1 MITLLS
7 NRSNK
12 LEVTPDSIINEIL
25 DLSFS
30 SIKTLS
36 LSKQKDIKEPEAII
50 SNRRDVLDNF
60 AHLIGLLSEFK
71 LENVANRFKEEL
83 DRTIEN
89 GNNNESIALMSG
101 IRYIKLNY
109 TNTTELQRT
118 KNFIIHLNNILNS
131 KKTKSDM
138 IGACCKLIGDILIPL
153 TDKKESEN
161 VDYKDFRNFVT
172 ELYHSGKKIWK
183 KMKDPVPGIIMEV
196 GILCNG
202 NKDFLSQQPFSVFER
217 LSKLTKNFD
226 KNRSTVLDGTFYLLL
241 TILLKYEKPE
251 EELGFDLILEKIKCE
266 MFPTTSKK
274 LVIPQIDCV
283 HVFVDIANLLSLYK
297 FDWTIQMILQLI
309 QQSGNELNLERITMT
324 LKLFCIISDRI
335 GFTFDNTIIVD
346 ESIYSAAFSSRKD
359 ALLRYIQLKNPQ
371 TNLSDQIILQFR
383 NYLDVQLLYIDNQIG
398 DLLQYN
404 IVNKSSSFSSSS
416 SSSSDSQLIDKE
428 KQSYCQLFRVLLS
441 CFRRILPSMDV
452 YRLFTVLCKYSIH
465 IDKDI
470 CKDIKEYLIGII
482 RTRPKYRSTIVE
494 CYAKFIL
501 TIPDL
506 STLYLHRSIEILLE
520 LLNTWYDP
528 NIIHLI
534 EDDDLLYMNATPLPH
549 PSTSTNPSTT
559 TTASPS
565 TGRTNTPKSALS
577 PGITRRGAQGHVSD
591 IPSTT
596 GSSMTSSMNDEGE
609 SSSSAATSQ
618 ATTST
623 RRGPAPMLNKNQS
636 LQSTTNLTATLSDLN
651 LTFPAN
657 ILEAV
662 SLLLLSNRNS
672 AIRSD
677 GYQLLETARIINE
690 SLSREFCERTPRVM
704 MIIQENEKLIQSRSE
719 VDYSDY
725 SSLTTDIQ
733 RTNASTSS
741 TSLSSTTSILAA
753 LGSLN
758 AGAGS
763 SSSNTASSMGMN
775 SNQSSSSNINNIV
788 SNIQMLNSNNQGM
801 SNSSASS
808 SSSSAKKST
817 YHNLLHMF
825 TSINIDDQQ
834 RLITR
839 CLGEICKIIYPN
851 CQLMLST
858 TFQFAYE
865 KLENINN
872 VILSA
877 KRVDT
882 PGLMDNLIFWRN
894 YIVLLVSSSSDN
906 HSTQIDS
913 LFKKILPA
921 LHSPVSVIRDNLQYA
936 LQFCCK
942 HSLYQLSDY
951 LLIDNRKPTT
961 RGAFG
966 SIGNDLYKLEVSNIF
981 QMIASRFDNITIL
994 SNNKFIDRLWF
1005 FMDELITLLSSNQSS
1020 NQSEIQSA
1028 QQQVQLSYN
1037 LFRTSSLLFEL
1048 LRKKSSTSLV
1058 QVVGGTSIEF
1068 KEALFNIAIKRCGF
1082 GIWKNEYKLKEQKYK
1097 EYFNVGGLGSGNTQS
1112 GSNSS
1117 NSSTTG
1123 GNTSTSAAL
1132 SSMGGSSGS
1141 ILMNSTNNERLNQCE
1156 YELLCVQYWAL
1167 RTINEIFQYEV
1178 KDFVN
1183 QEIFSEIGPVLSII
1197 SDVFEN
1203 HTFNSN
1209 NLYEKKLIQ
1218 YSIELLKSLIDNNPT
1233 HQENLMYLCID
1244 KSYFENKKIAEGY
1257 YSVLAKVIKSQID
1270 IPYTLTIILILS
1282 LFKLSDDSL
1291 ITRKNAC
1298 ELLNHLSIRYF
1309 KNSSETFKLSRNVS
1323 VFDIYYKQLKDITK
1337 TFSKYHPEL
1346 CYDVLPEIHYRISN
1360 FQNSDSQQKML
1371 MILISWFSEM
1381 NLFEF
1386 NKNLLLIL
1394 QFNFVITLKFSSH
1407 PFMEKLWKNNIKID
1421 ENNLKIILAFM
1432 IEYFHIK
1439 QNYLFLDVCKKICT
1453 YLLRSAP
1460 RLMAKLL
1467 TKLLLKDDIQCKEF
1481 ITHQFA
1487 TFSSSN
1493 VNNDNH
1499 PVNNNNPSTN
1509 NTNPPSTSTKNKSK
1523 KELTTSIISS
1533 AINELLIQIGASS
1546 GNILTQKELNSSPT
1560 TFGNNYILSSDW
1572 NFDIVFPTEKQNSP
1586 ISISSFSFI
1595 LITDLIAEN
1604 YSVFLDYVPF
1614 ILQNIVIHMDSTH
1627 HVIYSHAKKLLENI
1641 SFSHLVAQHPSLLS
1655 HNNVDES
1662 SVQNPNY
1669 LPKEEIIAKYGSE
1682 KNYYTIINY
1691 KQLNSITVL
1700 AFNKLKQ
1707 IIDDSNVLPLWN
1719 SESVSNVTQLYQL
1732 QSAEMLSNIVHL
1744 ILEIF
1749 SCEKERLKEEWSK
1762 IALEWSVSLESG
1774 DQIVSR
1780 SFQIYRS
1787 LSQSLSK
1794 SVLNKI
1800 INKLLHSVKTR
1811 SPVNIQTSMEILE
1824 TLRIGVKN
1832 TGKEILQD
1840 LPELFWVSVAMLHSI
1855 IPTEF
1860 SCAVNLVSIIVD
1872 QMNIQDD
1879 VILKSITKITPQHWN
1894 PAFEGIFVPLLKGV
1908 CSRKTEAVTRNLFK
1922 KLSNLRCSHLLHTD
1936 QSLRFLIPLLTLL
1949 PQLISCT
1956 GRDDSLEIAIHLAD
1970 CFTIIDNGDF
1980 IDLFAFYP
1988 NSINSPDGMKSF
2000 VQRVAELIS
2009 KYYFPKYIIFT
2020 FSLLVETMN
2029 NGPPIHERSI
2039 LVLLRELLKH
2049 IDLLNTPLN
2058 TTYLTLFG
2066 PITKH
2071 LESQYWRE
2079 GMSVLEVLLQNN
2091 SNDQLI
2097 QPSTNNDSIL
2107 DNIQIEV
2114 HTWERFTNIEPL
2126 IAALVEVLNPSDNIH
2141 FSDFTPSEQK
2151 CSASS
2156 SSLKMSRDSM
2166 NLGVFRQHSGLANNN
2181 NPSSSSSSSTNS
2193 STSTS
2198 SSAPSSQASK
2208 SLSNTTGSVPAAA
2221 KKSPSTPPS
2230 RPISQ
2235 ASPTPQIK
2243 PPTTSNQ
2250 FSSPLVPRP
2259 SPQTDLTT
2267 PTSRPITRHGTVSLG
2282 ASRSNYQE
2290 SQKKLQGSSSSDLHR
2305 DSSSPKRPPPPC
2317 PPKRQ

>member
-1 MITLLS
+1 VDFLFCKLVITLLG

-83 DRTIEN
+83 DRTIES

-109 TNTTELQRT
+109 TNTMELQRT
-118 KNFIIHLNNILNS
+118 KNFITHLNNILNN
-131 KKTKSDM
+131 KKTKSDV
-138 IGACCKLIGDILIPL
+138 IGACCKLIGDTLIPL

-217 LSKLTKNFD
+217 LSKLTKNID

-266 MFPTTSKK
+266 MFPTASKRV
-274 LVIPQIDCV
+274 VIPQIDCV

-297 FDWTIQMILQLI
+297 FDWTLQLILQLI
-309 QQSGNELNLERITMT
+309 QQSGNEFNLERITVI

-346 ESIYSAAFSSRKD
+346 ESMYSAAFSSRKD
-359 ALLRYIQLKNPQ
+359 ALLRYIKLKNPQ
-371 TNLSDQIILQFR
+371 THLSDQIILQFR
-383 NYLDVQLLYIDNQIG
+383 NYLDIQLIYIDNQIG

-404 IVNKSSSFSSSS
+404 LFNKSSPFSSN
-416 SSSSDSQLIDKE
+416 DSPVIDKE

-441 CFRRILPSMDV
+441 CFRRILPSMDI
-452 YRLFTVLCKYSIH
+452 YRLFTILSKYSIH

-494 CYAKFIL
+494 CYAKFVL

-534 EDDDLLYMNATPLPH
+534 DDDDLLYMNTTPLPSSPSPS
-549 PSTSTNPSTT
+549 PSTS
-559 TTASPS
+559 SPS
-565 TGRTNTPKSALS
+565 SASRLNAPKSVMS
-577 PGITRRGAQGHVSD
+577 PGMTRRGAQGHVSD
-591 IPSTT
+591 VPAGSGVDNASETSPSTST
-596 GSSMTSSMNDEGE
+596 GRKGI
-609 SSSSAATSQ
+609 
-618 ATTST
+618 
-623 RRGPAPMLNKNQS
+623 PPMLNKNQS

-677 GYQLLETARIINE
+677 GYQLLETVRIINE

-704 MIIQENEKLIQSRSE
+704 MIIQENEKLIQSRAE
-719 VDYSDY
+719 VDYSEY

-733 RTNASTSS
+733 RTLASHGTGSS
-741 TSLSSTTSILAA
+741 GPSNSLSSTTSVLAA
-753 LGSLN
+753 LGNL
-758 AGAGS
+758 GG
-763 SSSNTASSMGMN
+763 SNTSNTGS
-775 SNQSSSSNINNIV
+775 SNQSSNQSSISSNLNNII
-788 SNIQMLNSNNQGM
+788 SNIQMFTNSQGTNT
-801 SNSSASS
+801 STASS
-808 SSSSAKKST
+808 SSSSKKST

-834 RLITR
+834 KLITR

-906 HSTQIDS
+906 HSQLIDG

-921 LHSPVSVIRDNLQYA
+921 LHSPVSIIRDNLQYA

-942 HSLYQLSDY
+942 HSLYQLSEY
-951 LLIDNRKPTT
+951 LLIDNRKPTS

-966 SIGNDLYKLEVSNIF
+966 SVGIDLYKLEVSSIF

-1005 FMDELITLLSSNQSS
+1005 FMDELITLLSATQSSSS
-1020 NQSEIQSA
+1020 NQSELQSI
-1028 QQQVQLSYN
+1028 QQQIQLSYN

-1082 GIWKNEYKLKEQKYK
+1082 GIWKNEYKVKEQKYK
-1097 EYFNVGGLGSGNTQS
+1097 EYFNVTGSGNAPS
-1112 GSNSS
+1112 GNNSAI
-1117 NSSTTG
+1117 G
-1123 GNTSTSAAL
+1123 GNTSTPSTL
-1132 SSMGGSSGS
+1132 SSTVGAGGSSS
-1141 ILMNSTNNERLNQCE
+1141 MNSVSNERLTQCE

-1203 HTFNSN
+1203 NTFNSN

-1257 YSVLAKVIKSQID
+1257 YSVLSRVIKSQID

-1291 ITRKNAC
+1291 ITRKNSC
-1298 ELLNHLSIRYF
+1298 ELLNYLSMRYF
-1309 KNSSETFKLSRNVS
+1309 KNASETFKLSRNVN
-1323 VFDIYYKQLKDITK
+1323 VFDIYYKQLRNITN

-1346 CYDVLPEIHYRISN
+1346 CYDVLPEIYYRLSN
-1360 FQNSDSQQKML
+1360 FQNFDSQQKML
-1371 MILISWFSEM
+1371 MILNSWFSEM
-1381 NLFEF
+1381 NMFEF
-1386 NKNLLLIL
+1386 NKHLLLIL
-1394 QFNFVITLKFSSH
+1394 QFNLVITLKFPSN
-1407 PFMEKLWKNNIKID
+1407 PFVEKLWKNNSKNN

-1439 QNYLFLDVCKKICT
+1439 QNYLFLDVCKKIST

-1467 TKLLLKDDIQCKEF
+1467 TQLLLKDDIQCKEF
-1481 ITHQFA
+1481 LCHQFA
-1487 TFSSSN
+1487 TISSSSN
-1493 VNNDNH
+1493 DNNNNDNNDN
-1499 PVNNNNPSTN
+1499 VNNNN
-1509 NTNPPSTSTKNKSK
+1509 NTNHSASSPSSASNSSSSK
-1523 KELTTSIISS
+1523 RKPVITTPVISS
-1533 AINELLIQIGASS
+1533 AISELLHQIGASS
-1546 GNILTQKELNSSPT
+1546 GNNLTQKELSSTPI
-1560 TFGNNYILSSDW
+1560 TFGNNYILSNDW
-1572 NFDIVFPTEKQNSP
+1572 NFDILFSTEKPNSP
-1586 ISISSFSFI
+1586 ISISSFSFV

-1614 ILQNIVIHMDSTH
+1614 ILQNVIVNMDSPH
-1627 HVIYSHAKKLLENI
+1627 HVIHTHAKKLLENI
-1641 SFSHLVAQHPSLLS
+1641 SFSHLIYQHPSLLS
-1655 HNNVDES
+1655 HNNMDMYNNPYQS
-1662 SVQNPNY
+1662 NINPNHEG
-1669 LPKEEIIAKYGSE
+1669 LPNEDMITKYGNE
-1682 KNYYTIINY
+1682 ENYYTIINY
-1691 KQLNSITVL
+1691 KQLNSIGIL

-1707 IIDDSNVLPLWN
+1707 IIDDSNIQPLWN
-1719 SESVSNVTQLYQL
+1719 SESISNVAQLYHL
-1732 QSAEMLSNIVHL
+1732 PSAEILSNIVHL

-1749 SCEKERLKEEWSK
+1749 SSEKERLKTEWSK
-1762 IALEWSVSLESG
+1762 IALEWAVSLESG
-1774 DQIVSR
+1774 DQMVSR

-1794 SVLNKI
+1794 PVLNKII

-1840 LPELFWVSVAMLHSI
+1840 LPELFWVSAAMLHSI

-1860 SCAVNLVSIIVD
+1860 SCTVNLVSIIVD

-1879 VILKSITKITPQHWN
+1879 IILKSITKITPQHWN
-1894 PAFEGIFVPLLKGV
+1894 PSFEGIFVPLLKGV
-1908 CSRKTEAVTRNLFK
+1908 CSRKTETVTRNLFK
-1922 KLSNLRCSHLLHTD
+1922 RLSNLRCSHLLHTD
-1936 QSLRFLIPLLTLL
+1936 QSLRYLIPLLTLL

-1956 GRDDSLEIAIHLAD
+1956 GREDSLEIAIHLAD
-1970 CFTIIDNGDF
+1970 CFTIRDNVDF
-1980 IDLFAFYP
+1980 VDLFTSYP
-1988 NSINSPDGMKSF
+1988 NYINSPDGMKNF
-2000 VQRVAELIS
+2000 VQTVAEVIS
-2009 KYYFPKYIIFT
+2009 KHYFPKYIIFT

-2029 NGPPIHERSI
+2029 NGPPVHERSI

-2049 IDLLNTPLN
+2049 IDLINTPLN

-2091 SNDQLI
+2091 PTDQVI

-2141 FSDFTPSEQK
+2141 FSDFKPSEQRQ
-2151 CSASS
+2151 SS
-2156 SSLKMSRDSM
+2156 SSLKISRDSM
-2166 NLGVFRQHSGLANNN
+2166 NLGVFRQHSGLANNPPSATSSP
-2181 NPSSSSSSSTNS
+2181 NPSPT
-2193 STSTS
+2193 
-2198 SSAPSSQASK
+2198 PSSPQIK
-2208 SLSNTTGSVPAAA
+2208 QTPVSVPAASNSP
-2221 KKSPSTPPS
+2221 KKSISP
-2230 RPISQ
+2230 RPASQ
-2235 ASPTPQIK
+2235 ASQATTAATPTPQIK

-2250 FSSPLVPRP
+2250 FSSPLIPRP
-2259 SPQTDLTT
+2259 SPQSDQTG
-2267 PTSRPITRHGTVSLG
+2267 PIRPVARHGTVSLG
-2282 ASRSNYQE
+2282 ASRSNYQDQKRIQAGGSTNDLNRE
-2290 SQKKLQGSSSSDLHR
+2290 SLP
-2305 DSSSPKRPPPPC
+2305 PKRPPPP
-2317 PPKRQ
+2317 PKRQQ